1 MKKTIRL
8 LFFFV
13 LLVLIAAASSW
24 AQPFQL
30 TSQDGKSSVKFGLL
44 LQPQGEWVDTTDA
57 EHTTENL
64 YLRRIRLLF
73 GGKYGDKVTFFVDTD
88 SPNVGKAAADGTK
101 SEATM
106 YIQDA
111 SITYSFTPSVMID
124 GGMLLLPLSHNTQQG
139 ATTLLPVD
147 YGPYSFLASTPTGS
161 RVGRDYGAQLRGYLF
176 NNHFEFRAAVTDG
189 ARGANAR
196 NPFRTTY
203 RLVYYPFDAET
214 GFFYTGTNFGKKRI
228 VAIGGSYDAQKDY
241 KTTSGD
247 VYVDIPAGKSGDAIT
262 LQADFTKYDGG
273 EFLPTLP
280 KQDATLVEA
289 SYYFHSIRLG
299 PYLQYANR
307 NYDAAATPDEKYE
320 QLGLAWWSSG
330 HNFNLK
336 LGAGKFEKT
345 GAKDRNQVLLQ
356 AQLFFF

>member
-1 MKKTIRL
+1 MKTIRL
-8 LFFFV
+8 LVFCA
-13 LLVLIAAASSW
+13 LLVFIVAASSW

-30 TSQDGKSSVKFGLL
+30 TSQDGKSSLKFGLL
-44 LQPQGEWVDTTDA
+44 LQPQGEWIDTTTA

-64 YLRRIRLLF
+64 YLRRFRILL
-73 GGKYGDKVTFFVDTD
+73 GGKLGDKVTFFVETDT
-88 SPNVGKAAADGTK
+88 PNVGKAAADGTK
-101 SEATM
+101 SEANM
-106 YIQDA
+106 YVQDA
-111 SITYSFTPSVMID
+111 SITYSFTPSIMID
-124 GGMLLLPLSHNTQQG
+124 GGMLLLPLSHNAQQG

-147 YGPYSFLASTPTGS
+147 YGPYSFLASTPTTS
-161 RVGRDYGAQLRGYLF
+161 RVGRDYGAQFRGYLF
-176 NNHFEFRAAVTDG
+176 NNHLEFRAAITDG
-189 ARGANAR
+189 VRGASAK

-203 RLVYYPFDAET
+203 RVVFYPFDAET

-247 VYVDIPAGKSGDAIT
+247 LYVDLPAGKSGDAVT
-262 LQADFTKYDGG
+262 LQADFTNYDGG
-273 EFLPTLP
+273 KLIPTFA

-289 SYYFHSIRLG
+289 SYYFHSIKVG
-299 PYLQYANR
+299 PFLQYAKR

-320 QLGLAWWSSG
+320 QVGLAWWASG

-336 LGAGKFEKT
+336 LGAGKFEKA

-356 AQLFFF
+356 AQLYFF